1 MKTTVILL
9 RHAQSEGN
17 LKRIYVGHSELPL
30 SPLGLEQAKKCAEYI
45 AGGGV
50 PKPDVILS
58 SDLLRAIQTA
68 LPTALALGLP
78 ILPDPT
84 LREIYSGKWEGVHFD
99 DIARLYPECFRIWRE
114 DPANSR
120 PGEGESMRE
129 LYVRIGDAFDR
140 IVATYP
146 GKTVLAVTHA
156 TPIRCLHCRAAFGTV
171 ERMGDCEWFPN
182 ASFTILECEDGV
194 LCETRGGFAGHLTGD
209 LMFEE

>member
-58 SDLLRAIQTA
+58 SDLLRAMQTA
-68 LPTALALGLP
+68 LPTSLALGLP

-182 ASFTILECEDGV
+182 ASFTILESEDGV
-194 LCETRGGFAGHLTGD
+194 LCETRGGFAGHLSGD
-209 LMFEE
+209 LLFEE